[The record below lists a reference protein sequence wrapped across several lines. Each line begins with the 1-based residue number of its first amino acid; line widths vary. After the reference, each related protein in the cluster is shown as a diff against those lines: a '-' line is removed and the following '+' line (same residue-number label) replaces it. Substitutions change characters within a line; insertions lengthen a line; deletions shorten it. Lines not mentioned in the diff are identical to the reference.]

1 MTKKKDIP
9 FFKALL
15 YNLPK
20 VSHLTSTPLTPF
32 PHMAK
37 HKPMCLVVSLLV
49 IIGAVNWGLSG
60 LGMLI
65 GSNLNVVNLLLTQ
78 TLHLPVAVESIIY
91 LLVGLAGL
99 AFGGMYFGMKECS
112 CEKK

>member
-1 MTKKKDIP
+1 
-9 FFKALL
+9 
-15 YNLPK
+15 
-20 VSHLTSTPLTPF
+20 
-32 PHMAK
+32 MAK
-37 HKPMCLVVSLLV
+37 HKPLCLVVTLLV

-78 TLHLPVAVESIIY
+78 TLKLPMAVEPVVY
-91 LLVGLAGL
+91 LLVGVAGL
-99 AFGGMYFGMKECS
+99 AFGGMFFSMKECA